1 MVVVVVVV
9 VVVVGVVVVV
19 VVVVAVVVS
28 RYLDC
33 LVLRILDQ
41 SNEGDNMV
49 LSHFEKS
56 RPVP

>member
-9 VVVVGVVVVV
+9 VVGVV

>member
-1 MVVVVVVV
+1 MVVVV
-9 VVVVGVVVVV
+9 VVVVGVGVVV
-19 VVVVAVVVS
+19 VVVS

-33 LVLRILDQ
+33 LALRILDQ